1 MRRASTAKG
10 AGTWRM
16 FDAAPNR
23 TTLFALSPRTVIAKA
38 RERGWSTRQSLLVAR
53 AVAGLPPEPAQTPEL
68 VVSFLD
74 PAAFPA
80 LPCAL
85 PDARD
90 RDRLG
95 LAALERT
102 RAQGAGELVVAHHD
116 GEIAAIHFIHT
127 AAHWERL
134 ERVAPRLYEP
144 LQEDEAL
151 TEGVFVFPAFRGR
164 GIAPQMLRASGSELG
179 RRGFRRCLA
188 VIDLG
193 NAPSLRAFFTA
204 GYDAEPIMRLDSY
217 RLGRRTSHFV
227 AAGGDARRRYDEAV
241 GHREAP
247 AAPQHA

>member
-1 MRRASTAKG
+1 MRRASTPNS
-10 AGTWRM
+10 AGRQRVL
-16 FDAAPNR
+16 DAAPTR
-23 TTLFALSPRTVIAKA
+23 TILLALSPRTVVAKA
-38 RERGWSTRQSLLVAR
+38 RERAWSTRQSLRVAR
-53 AVAGLPPEPAQTPEL
+53 AVAGLPPEPTQTPEL

-74 PAAFPA
+74 PADFPA

-90 RDRLG
+90 RDKLG
-95 LAALERT
+95 LVALERT
-102 RAQGAGELVVAHHD
+102 RAQGAGELVVAHYG

-134 ERVAPRLYEP
+134 ERVAPSLYEP

-193 NAPSLRAFFTA
+193 NAPSLRAFSTA
-204 GYDAEPIMRLDSY
+204 GYDAEPIMRVDSY
-217 RLGRRTSHFV
+217 RLGRRASRFV
-227 AAGGDARRRYDEAV
+227 AAGADARRRYDDAV
-241 GHREAP
+241 GHQEAP
-247 AAPQHA
+247 TGPQ